1 MGCGSSTPVS
11 PTIDDSP
18 ATAQPNANIK
28 TRNLS
33 TTEMKME
40 ARSKIHRK
48 KNVRV
53 RVDDGV
59 VDFAAIPDV
68 PKSDEDRKFL
78 SEALNHQ
85 WLFQSMDTE
94 ALGMVISKMT
104 KRDYEQGD
112 NIVTQVSEHADLIY
126 IPETNRTGVAS
137 VLVTLFLT

>member
-112 NIVTQVSEHADLIY
+112 NIVTQVSEHADLFISQKQ
-126 IPETNRTGVAS
+126 IEP
-137 VLVTLFLT
+137 VLLLFLLRFF

>member
-1 MGCGSSTPVS
+1 
-11 PTIDDSP
+11 
-18 ATAQPNANIK
+18 
-28 TRNLS
+28 
-33 TTEMKME
+33 ME

-112 NIVTQVSEHADLIY
+112 NIVTQVSEHADPFKSEKQLE
-126 IPETNRTGVAS
+126 P
-137 VLVTLFLT
+137 VLLLFLLRFFYLTLPY

>member
-1 MGCGSSTPVS
+1 
-11 PTIDDSP
+11 
-18 ATAQPNANIK
+18 
-28 TRNLS
+28 
-33 TTEMKME
+33 ME

-112 NIVTQVSEHADLIY
+112 NIVTQVSEHADPFKSEKQLE
-126 IPETNRTGVAS
+126 P
-137 VLVTLFLT
+137 VLLLFLLRFFLPDTSILIISFLFLSLPFSSPFSSPFSPTLAPFQG